1 MNTVEKFFKIRL
13 LDDSVYF
20 KITFILW
27 ALVHSLSLGQYITSY
42 ASPIIIVWGGLVV
55 LKKLLFE
62 GKNFPKKYYI
72 LIFAFLFSYVIT
84 ITINIKMNFIGNTK
98 TLIWSTILMIAL
110 FINDF
115 DKSKEEILSD
125 ISRVCRAVV
134 IVTLIISGISLLLF
148 FFNINFWV
156 NRVDGT
162 RIPQGYYAARLWG
175 IYVDPNQSCNV
186 AIISMALSGVLLITK
201 KALNK
206 IILIINIIV
215 QYELLVLSG
224 SRGGEIGFIFFLA
237 CILYLFI
244 EDKMGVKAN
253 YKFIRRAF
261 SIILSL
267 ILTIALISTFKIN
280 RKYIAFIP
288 EAIYSIE
295 SYGEENNSSS
305 DTNKNTINITV
316 ERPDTETSNGRVEL
330 WTDALKLSKQIPIFG
345 VGDRNIMLV
354 AQEKIPGASITHQYV
369 HNGYLHMLLA
379 GGIVG
384 LIIMM
389 ILIIEIILS
398 ILKKIFT
405 KKKVNSEYFI
415 YGIISAMVGS
425 MLLTTIFLTEVFYQN
440 SFTAAILWIF
450 MGYIIYLN
458 KKEVFTNTK

>member
-1 MNTVEKFFKIRL
+1 MNAVEKFFKIKL

-42 ASPIIIVWGGLVV
+42 ASPIIILWGGLLV

-62 GKNFPKKYYI
+62 GRNFPKKYFI
-72 LIFAFLFSYVIT
+72 LIFAFLFSYIIT
-84 ITINIKMNFIGNTK
+84 IIININMNFMGNTK
-98 TLIWSTILMIAL
+98 TLIWCAIMMIAL

-115 DKSKEEILSD
+115 NRSKEEILND
-125 ISRVCRAVV
+125 ISRVGRAVV
-134 IVTLIISGISLLLF
+134 IGSLIISGISLLLF
-148 FFNINFWV
+148 FFNVTFWV

-206 IILIINIIV
+206 IILIVNIIV
-215 QYELLVLSG
+215 QYELIVLSG
-224 SRGGEIGFIFFLA
+224 SRGGEIGLILFLTCIF
-237 CILYLFI
+237 YLII
-244 EDKMGVKAN
+244 EKRMEF
-253 YKFIRRAF
+253 KFNNKVLRRGL
-261 SIILSL
+261 SIILGL
-267 ILTIALISTFKIN
+267 ILTIGLISTFRIN
-280 RKYIAFIP
+280 RKYISYIP
-288 EAIYSIE
+288 KTIYNVE
-295 SYGEENNSSS
+295 SSGSKENNSV
-305 DTNKNTINITV
+305 NITV

-389 ILIIEIILS
+389 ILIIEIAVS
-398 ILKKIFT
+398 ILRKVFT
-405 KKKVNSEYFI
+405 KKKANSEYFI
-415 YGIISAMVGS
+415 YGIISAMIGS
-425 MLLTTIFLTEVFYQN
+425 MLVTTFFLTEVFYQN

-450 MGYIIYLN
+450 MGYIIYFN
-458 KKEVFTNTK
+458 KNEVFTN